1 MMDDLIL
8 GVLCGMLGL
17 LYLIGLRLKAVQND
31 VTCMHD
37 FVHFLG
43 DSHESL
49 DVVVNAVN
57 RIKGSRPDDQETPSP
72 FKDWDES

>member
-1 MMDDLIL
+1 MTDDLIL
-8 GVLCGMLGL
+8 GALCGILGL
-17 LYLIGLRLKAVQND
+17 LYLIGLRLKSVQND

-43 DSHESL
+43 DDHESL

-57 RIKGSRPDDQETPSP
+57 RIKGGQPKGEETPSP